1 MTLMEAV
8 RQEPGGE
15 RGRDR
20 GRGGEGERGN
30 RETGAGS
37 VWIHSC
43 WKGFGA
49 KENRE
54 MGFGL
59 ERVFLLVV
67 LAWLGFRLR
76 RERLE
81 HVCAD
86 GNCQRTGGTWWRVCE
101 GQGAAGWPSAGSR
114 DWGAWP
120 AQVRAGRPGWGR
132 GRGKLPME
140 WFSLRIRRGED
151 RERAL

>member
-1 MTLMEAV
+1 
-8 RQEPGGE
+8 
-15 RGRDR
+15 
-20 GRGGEGERGN
+20 
-30 RETGAGS
+30 
-37 VWIHSC
+37 
-43 WKGFGA
+43 
-49 KENRE
+49 

-114 DWGAWP
+114 DG
-120 AQVRAGRPGWGR
+120 GR
-132 GRGKLPME
+132 GRHRCGQVGPAGGE
-140 WFSLRIRRGED
+140 AGANSLWSGFP
-151 RERAL
+151 